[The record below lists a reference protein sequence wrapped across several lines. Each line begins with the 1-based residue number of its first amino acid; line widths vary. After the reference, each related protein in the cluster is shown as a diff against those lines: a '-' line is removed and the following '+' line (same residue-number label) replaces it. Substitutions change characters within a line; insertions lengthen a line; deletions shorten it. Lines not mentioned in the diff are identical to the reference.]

1 MSLRRIKLGLCVAV
15 AACVTAPAGA
25 DVLIAGAPGGG
36 QAWLDDVVA
45 QLLSTGNIPGAID
58 TFDIRLGTPTLGL
71 LQSYDAV
78 MVFTD
83 FGAQNASLLGDRL
96 ADYVDSGGGVVQATF
111 SWHNSIPVSGRWQS
125 GGYSPLTYGTQA
137 QGIELFIGTRHL
149 PGHPVLDNVNTFSG
163 GTSSYHNTVNVAA
176 GGTAI
181 ADWTN
186 GVPLVAEMTGFG
198 GRIIGLNFY
207 PPSSDARA
215 DFWRAST
222 DGDLL
227 MANALVYVPVPG
239 TLGLLAFGALAVPRR
254 RRRSS

>member
-1 MSLRRIKLGLCVAV
+1 MSLRRTALGLCVAV
-15 AACVTAPAGA
+15 AACATAPADA
-25 DVLIAGAPGGG
+25 DILIAGAPGGG

-45 QLLSTGNIPGAID
+45 QIFATGQVPGAID
-58 TFDIRLGTPTLGL
+58 TFNIQMGTPSLAL
-71 LQSYDAV
+71 LQSYDSV

-83 FGAQNASLLGDRL
+83 FAAQNATLLGDRL
-96 ADYVDSGGGVVQATF
+96 ADYIDSGGGVVQATF
-111 SWHNSIPVSGRWQS
+111 SWHNLIPIAGRWQS
-125 GGYSPLTYGTQA
+125 GGYSPLTYGSQA
-137 QGIELFIGTRHL
+137 QGIEMFLGTRHL
-149 PGHPVLDNVNTFSG
+149 PGHPVLANVVSFSG
-163 GTSSYHNTVNVAA
+163 GTSSFHNTVNVAA

-186 GVPLVAEMTGFG
+186 GVPLIAEMTGFN

-207 PPSSDARA
+207 PPSSDARG

-227 MANALVYVPVPG
+227 LANSMVYVPVPG
-239 TLGLLAFGALAVPRR
+239 ALSLLALGGLAMRR

>member
-1 MSLRRIKLGLCVAV
+1 MSLRRIALGLCVAV
-15 AACVTAPAGA
+15 AACATAPAAA

-45 QLLSTGNIPGAID
+45 QLLGTGKIPGNID
-58 TFDIRLGTPTLGL
+58 TFNIGSGTPTLAQ
-71 LQSYDAV
+71 LQTYDSV

-83 FGAQNASLLGDRL
+83 GAAQNADLLGDRM
-96 ADYVDSGGGVVQATF
+96 ADYVDSGGGVVQAVF
-111 SWHNSIPVSGRWQS
+111 SWHNSIPLGGRWMS
-125 GGYSPLTYGTQA
+125 GGYSPLTYAAQSQGT
-137 QGIELFIGTRHL
+137 ELFIGTRHL
-149 PGHPVLDNVNTFSG
+149 PGHPVLANVATFSG
-163 GTSSYHNTVNVAA
+163 GTASYHNTVNVAG

-186 GVPLVAEMTGFG
+186 GAPLVAEMTGFG

-215 DFWRAST
+215 DFWRTST
-222 DGDLL
+222 DGDQL
-227 MANALVYVPVPG
+227 MANAMVYVPVPG